1 MAGTATTRYTHMP
14 SPIGDLL
21 LAGDGE
27 VIFLISFADGS
38 KIKYAQAEWTCDAA
52 PFAQA
57 ISQLQAYFAGELER
71 FDLPI
76 ELRGTP
82 FQVSVWEELSRI
94 PFGSTLSYG
103 ELAQRIDRPKAVRAV
118 GAANGAN
125 PVPVVVPCHR
135 VIGSDGSLTGFGGGI
150 ERKKFLLTLEGVPV
164 AAKARQR
171 ELFA

>member
-1 MAGTATTRYTHMP
+1 MTSSPTFYTHVP

-21 LAGDGE
+21 LAGDGD

-38 KIKYAQAEWTCDAA
+38 KTKYARAEWIEDASKFQA
-52 PFAQA
+52 AIAQLN
-57 ISQLQAYFAGELER
+57 SYFAGELDQ

-76 ELRGTP
+76 ELRGTD
-82 FQVSVWEELSRI
+82 FQISVWEELTRI
-94 PFGSTLSYG
+94 PFGSTISYG
-103 ELAQRIDRPKAVRAV
+103 ELAQRINKPKAVRAV

-150 ERKKFLLTLEGVPV
+150 DRKRFLLGLEGLDLNPST
-164 AAKARQR
+164 QQQ
-171 ELFA
+171 ELFG